1 MTMNIDCLGKIFAL
15 LFGTID
21 KFVIALIVIMVID
34 FITILFITYYSKDI
48 LKFDDDNIKKRL
60 IKKLYIL
67 MLVILA
73 HELDIIIGE
82 EINIRNVTICFFIG
96 SEGMNILENAV
107 TMNISLPNVL
117 KKMLNYL
124 KDKEDKLK

>member
-34 FITILFITYYSKDI
+34 FITILFITYYSKDT
-48 LKFDDDNIKKRL
+48 LKFDDDSIKKRL

-107 TMNISLPNVL
+107 VMNISLPNIL
-117 KKMLNYL
+117 KKILQRIQN
-124 KDKEDKLK
+124 KNK